1 MSMSAAAQR
10 VTLLAAGLAALI
22 VLVCSDVLGWGL
34 SGMSAGALG
43 ALSGGALGILVP
55 SPHQQTELVAVL
67 REGAKAIAASQEPR
81 AAESNE
87 SLLK

>member
-1 MSMSAAAQR
+1 MSPAVQR
-10 VTLLAAGLAALI
+10 ATLLLSGLAALV

-55 SPHQQTELVAVL
+55 SPHQQSELVTVL
-67 REGAKAIAASQEPR
+67 REGARAIAASAEPR

-87 SLLK
+87 VLPK